1 MWNKDG
7 ELQECVAVIPDRSYA
22 TMYSEI
28 LEDCKKN
35 GQFDVSTMG
44 HVSNVGLM
52 AKKAEEYGS
61 HPYTFRISED
71 GKVEVKDPDGEV
83 KMSFEVKKVTSGDY
97 IEVKKMVRL
106 GSKDLGLKEL
116 WPGLEKEGKELKLGR
131 IGLSG

>member
-1 MWNKDG
+1 
-7 ELQECVAVIPDRSYA
+7 
-22 TMYSEI
+22 MYSEI

-83 KMSFEVKKVTSGDY
+83 
-97 IEVKKMVRL
+97 R
-106 GSKDLGLKEL
+106 
-116 WPGLEKEGKELKLGR
+116 
-131 IGLSG
+131 